1 MSGGN
6 SVGCYGHHDSNP
18 RSAFQEHLHKLEGQ
32 LPDLRICPIVD
43 SVIGGMKNV
52 YRVRC
57 GITIDLKNRRLGL
70 PGSKPLESSYRCS
83 AYLQSGLAGRL
94 RSRLELARLEG

>member
-1 MSGGN
+1 
-6 SVGCYGHHDSNP
+6 VVLLAALTAP
-18 RSAFQEHLHKLEGQ
+18 RVCQAGLQAVAPGWW
-32 LPDLRICPIVD
+32 
-43 SVIGGMKNV
+43 
-52 YRVRC
+52 